1 MENMKLTKNLK
12 VLNHPLISHNLSIIR
27 NKNTDSETFRNAV
40 KKISYALIYEAS
52 ATIPMKE
59 IEVET
64 PLMKTKMEAFDNDA
78 QLILAPI
85 LRAGMVFCETAQE
98 LLPFANV
105 HHIGMYRN
113 EETLEAV
120 WYYDKIKP
128 IKQNKDKVFVIIL
141 DPMLATGNSG
151 ADAIE
156 NFIKKGVRE
165 ENIVFM
171 SLICAPEGV
180 DKITSKFP
188 KVKIVSAVFDEKLN
202 SHGYILPGLGDA
214 GDRIYN
220 TVD

>member
-1 MENMKLTKNLK
+1 MELTKNLTI
-12 VLNHPLISHNLSIIR
+12 LNHPLISHNLSIIR
-27 NKNTDSETFRNAV
+27 DKNTSSEIFRNAV
-40 KKISYALIYEAS
+40 KKISYALIYEA
-52 ATIPMKE
+52 AKFIPMKE
-59 IEVET
+59 ISVET
-64 PLMKTKMEAFDNDA
+64 PLETTKMAAFDDDA
-78 QLILAPI
+78 QLVLAPI

-128 IKQNKDKVFVIIL
+128 LKQNKDKVFVIIL
-141 DPMLATGNSG
+141 DPILATGNSG
-151 ADAIE
+151 ADGIQ
-156 NFIKKGVRE
+156 NFINKGVKE
-165 ENIVFM
+165 ENITFM

-180 DKITSKFP
+180 EKVSSKFP
-188 KVKIVSAVFDEKLN
+188 AVRIISAVMDKKLN

-220 TVD
+220 TVE